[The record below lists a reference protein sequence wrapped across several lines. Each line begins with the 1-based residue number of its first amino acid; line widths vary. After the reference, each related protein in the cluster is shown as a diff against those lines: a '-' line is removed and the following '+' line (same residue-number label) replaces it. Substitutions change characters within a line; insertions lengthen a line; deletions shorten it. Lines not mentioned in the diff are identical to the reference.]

1 MSHSTPAPQVADRYD
16 VVVIGGGPAGSTS
29 AAVLAE
35 RGFSVLV
42 LERLAFP
49 RFHIGESM
57 LTYTAA
63 LLDRLGLGDRIR
75 ATDFPIKTGAEFC
88 DQQGRS
94 TRVDFTD
101 QGEGRALTTFQVE
114 RSEFDSILLQNAV
127 EKGAHVEHEAR
138 VNNVETADGR
148 IVGVTYTKDNKRRM
162 VSARHVLDASGR
174 AGIITNQHLKS
185 RKMAERLRMVAV
197 FHHFDG
203 VREDTNPGVEGDIQ
217 IGSHDDGWVWAIP
230 IRPGKL
236 SVGTVTRPQTLRDA
250 SSPEELFAHHVSR
263 IPRIRQRIE
272 GLDGGEL
279 RTESDFSYY
288 SDTVT
293 GPGFFV
299 VGDAGCFIDPIF
311 SAGVYLAVSSGVKA
325 AELTAELLSGNLS
338 EEDAGDQYGRFY
350 KTGYDTYFRL
360 ICAFYDHDFKI
371 GRFLKS
377 TGVRVDPVWVARLL
391 GGDFWSAKNALGN
404 HLRALP
410 EYTTFAAYEPLFG
423 CPVYPD
429 IDEQEPQAPSL
440 DSRPVTVEHR

>member
-1 MSHSTPAPQVADRYD
+1 MSHDSYD

-29 AAVLAE
+29 AAVLAD
-35 RGFSVLV
+35 RGYSVLV
-42 LERLAFP
+42 LERQRFP

-75 ATDFPIKTGAEFC
+75 TTNFPIKTGAEFC
-88 DQQGRS
+88 DDQGRA

-114 RSEFDSILLQNAV
+114 RSEFDNILLQNAV
-127 EKGAHVEHEAR
+127 DRGAHVVEEAR
-138 VNNVETADGR
+138 VNQVDLVDGR
-148 IVGVTYTKDNKRRM
+148 IVGVTYTKDGERRA
-162 VSARHVLDASGR
+162 VTGRHVLDASGR
-174 AGIITNQHLKS
+174 AGVIANQHLRS

-203 VREDTNPGVEGDIQ
+203 VQESTNPGVKGDIQ
-217 IGSHDDGWVWAIP
+217 IGSHRDGWVWAIP
-230 IRPGKL
+230 IRPDKL
-236 SVGTVTRPQTLRDA
+236 SVGTVTRPETLRAA
-250 SSPEELFAHHVSR
+250 SSSEQLFTDHVSR
-263 IPRIRQRIE
+263 IGRISQRIA

-311 SAGVYLAVSSGVKA
+311 SAGVYLAVSSGLKA
-325 AELTAELLSGNLS
+325 AELTDQLLSGQLS
-338 EEDAGDQYGRFY
+338 EVAAGELYSRFY

-410 EYTTFAAYEPLFG
+410 EYATFAPYEPLFG
-423 CPVYPD
+423 CPVYPELD
-429 IDEQEPQAPSL
+429 QQESATPDL
-440 DSRPVTVEHR
+440 TTRPDLVGQS